1 MKHFWCVLL
10 LLAAAC
16 ASAPPPLKVQL
27 NPMPSEPGAFD
38 VSDLRGEPETRRY
51 RVKPEE
57 LLAASFK
64 TVFDGRPSDGTL
76 TVPPSD
82 PIESWGTAAL
92 SDAARLIRGLVAPES
107 WDADPRRAIY
117 VEKDEIVARHV
128 PAVLTQ
134 VERLI
139 ETLKAHRLTL
149 VRLHVRYFNI
159 PKDDLR
165 IIRHLPALR
174 EGLGGVVS
182 RREIEAL
189 IPMTYNHRIMVTQTP
204 NLTLY
209 HGQLGVVTIG
219 SRFAYIKSYKS
230 EGPVYDP
237 AIDLVTTGVEIQVR
251 AVANGPD
258 SDRFRVDTSV
268 EVRDLNSITN
278 VLLQNYV
285 LLIPTV
291 LTSRSAGQF
300 TLGPDQAAVLLA
312 PPVRSVNGILGG
324 LGGPRSE
331 SDRMTLIVVELDR
344 VE

>member
-117 VEKDEIVARHV
+117 VEKDE
-128 PAVLTQ
+128 
-134 VERLI
+134 
-139 ETLKAHRLTL
+139 
-149 VRLHVRYFNI
+149 
-159 PKDDLR
+159 
-165 IIRHLPALR
+165 
-174 EGLGGVVS
+174 
-182 RREIEAL
+182 
-189 IPMTYNHRIMVTQTP
+189 
-204 NLTLY
+204 
-209 HGQLGVVTIG
+209 
-219 SRFAYIKSYKS
+219 
-230 EGPVYDP
+230 
-237 AIDLVTTGVEIQVR
+237 
-251 AVANGPD
+251 
-258 SDRFRVDTSV
+258 
-268 EVRDLNSITN
+268 
-278 VLLQNYV
+278 
-285 LLIPTV
+285 
-291 LTSRSAGQF
+291 
-300 TLGPDQAAVLLA
+300 
-312 PPVRSVNGILGG
+312 
-324 LGGPRSE
+324 
-331 SDRMTLIVVELDR
+331 
-344 VE
+344 